1 MMGIITDIL
10 STAQARAKAHSLPYA
25 GALLPQEAWELLQTA
40 PGARLIDVRSRAE
53 LELNGTIPGAI
64 HVEWQSWPGWV
75 LNPHFLVQ
83 LRQAVDPE
91 ALLLFICRSGH
102 RSHRAAIAAN
112 EAGLMN
118 CFNVLEGFEGDLDKA
133 TGHRNEVNGWKHR
146 GLPWIQS

>member
-1 MMGIITDIL
+1 MGVITEIL
-10 STAQARAKAHSLPYA
+10 GAAQARAAQFSLPYT
-25 GALLPQEAWELLQTA
+25 GALLPHEAQELLQAA
-40 PGARLIDVRSRAE
+40 PGSRLIDVRSRAE
-53 LELNGTIPGAI
+53 LELNGTVPGAI

-83 LRQAVDPE
+83 LRHAVVAD
-91 ALLLFICRSGH
+91 ALLLFLCRSGH
-102 RSHRAAIAAN
+102 RSHRAAIAAT

-146 GLPWIQS
+146 GLPWIQG